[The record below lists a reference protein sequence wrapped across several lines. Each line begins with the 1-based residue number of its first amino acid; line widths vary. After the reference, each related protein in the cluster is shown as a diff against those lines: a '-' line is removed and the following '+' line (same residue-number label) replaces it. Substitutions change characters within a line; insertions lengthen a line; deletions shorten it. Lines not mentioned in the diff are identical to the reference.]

1 MRFFRLFLLA
11 LVLIAAAGGGA
22 MWYLDGR
29 EAGPAITITSPEKFV
44 GRATSVSVTIESPT
58 ALAGS
63 AVTITQNGKPIA
75 LNDVKN
81 DVQGNKTITTG
92 TISRD
97 GLANGSATL
106 SVDASRKTLFGF
118 RTASS
123 HASRELAVRLD
134 PPRVSVVSIHHF
146 INLGGAEFVVLR
158 ATPEDVE
165 AGIQVGDARYRFY
178 PGSAVGISD
187 AAVRVG
193 FFALRHDQSVDE
205 RIIAYARDAAG
216 NEVTTPVEHKPFVKK
231 FIESKIPID
240 DGFLS
245 RVVPAIASNTPEL
258 KIDTGSPD
266 GLLKGFLEING
277 NLRKKN
283 GDFIAAL
290 AQKSEP
296 RMLWTEA
303 FAQMGNTQVESRFA
317 DRRTYFHDNRE
328 IDRQVHLGFDLAS
341 VQQAP
346 VHASNAGK
354 VVHADFLGIYGNC
367 VIIDHGL
374 GVQSLYA
381 HLSQI
386 EVKVGDSVTKGQ
398 EIGRTGSTG
407 LAGGDH
413 LHFTMLMGGVPVNPV
428 EWWDP
433 HWMQDRVFRKI
444 IEAGGQAPAQT
455 VTAASAPV
463 RAPAPA
469 RASKGGRRPPK
480 ARR

>member
-1 MRFFRLFLLA
+1 M
-11 LVLIAAAGGGA
+11 
-22 MWYLDGR
+22 
-29 EAGPAITITSPEKFV
+29 
-44 GRATSVSVTIESPT
+44 
-58 ALAGS
+58 
-63 AVTITQNGKPIA
+63 TQNGKAIA
-75 LNDVKN
+75 LNDLKSEPA
-81 DVQGNKTITTG
+81 GGKLMTTA
-92 TISRD
+92 TISRE
-97 GLANGSATL
+97 GLANGTATL
-106 SVDASRKTLFGF
+106 AVEASRKTFYGL
-118 RTASS
+118 RTATS
-123 HASRELAVRLD
+123 HLTRELTVRLD

-187 AAVRVG
+187 PAVRVG
-193 FFALRHDQSVDE
+193 FFALRHDQDVNE
-205 RIIAYARDAAG
+205 RITAYARDAAG

-231 FIESKIPID
+231 FIDSKIPID
-240 DGFLS
+240 QAFLD
-245 RVVPAIASNTPEL
+245 RVVPAIAANTPDL

-283 GDFIAAL
+283 GDYIASL

-317 DRRTYFHDNRE
+317 DRRTYFFDGKE

-374 GVQSLYA
+374 GVNSLYA

-444 IEAGGQAPAQT
+444 SEAGGQAPAPPQE
-455 VTAASAPV
+455 AAPS
-463 RAPAPA
+463 R
-469 RASKGGRRPPK
+469 RRPSR

>member
-1 MRFFRLFLLA
+1 MLFR
-11 LVLIAAAGGGA
+11 
-22 MWYLDGR
+22 
-29 EAGPAITITSPEKFV
+29 S
-44 GRATSVSVTIESPT
+44 
-58 ALAGS
+58 
-63 AVTITQNGKPIA
+63 
-75 LNDVKN
+75 
-81 DVQGNKTITTG
+81 
-92 TISRD
+92 
-97 GLANGSATL
+97 
-106 SVDASRKTLFGF
+106 
-118 RTASS
+118 
-123 HASRELAVRLD
+123 
-134 PPRVSVVSIHHF
+134 HF

-178 PGSAVGISD
+178 PGSAVGIGD
-187 AAVRVG
+187 TAVRVG

-205 RIIAYARDAAG
+205 RIIAYSRDAAG

-245 RVVPAIASNTPEL
+245 RMVPAIASNTPEL
-258 KIDTGSPD
+258 KVDTGSLD
-266 GLLKGFLEING
+266 GLLKGFLDING

-283 GDFIAAL
+283 GDYIAAL

-317 DRRTYFHDNRE
+317 DRRTYFHDNKE

-346 VHASNAGK
+346 VHASNTGK

-444 IEAGGQAPAQT
+444 SEAGGQAPAQA
-455 VTAASAPV
+455 VTAAPAPI
-463 RAPAPA
+463 RAPAPG
-469 RASKGGRRPPK
+469 RASKGGRRSPR